1 MPELDTIV
9 KNHIFVGVADLGG
22 SLSMLQ
28 HQTKLYL
35 VNHGS
40 LAYANYLLA
49 VPPTPSE
56 P

>member
-1 MPELDTIV
+1 MIIRADGLDCKELDTIV

-35 VNHGS
+35 VNHAS
-40 LAYANYLLA
+40 L
-49 VPPTPSE
+49 S
-56 P
+56 